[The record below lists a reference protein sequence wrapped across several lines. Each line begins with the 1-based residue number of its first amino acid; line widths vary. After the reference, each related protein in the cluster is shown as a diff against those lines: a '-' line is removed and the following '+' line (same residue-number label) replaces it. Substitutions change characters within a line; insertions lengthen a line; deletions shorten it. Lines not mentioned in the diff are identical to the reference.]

1 MIISSHFILAY
12 PEVNISHTG
21 SDQTNMEAETTTC
34 CAVAQNYGIKCAWG
48 VIENHTIIVWCQMI
62 SVASFCAIEFT
73 VP

>member
-1 MIISSHFILAY
+1 M
-12 PEVNISHTG
+12 PEVKISHAG
-21 SDQTNMEAETTTC
+21 SDLRNKEDETTTC
-34 CAVAQNYGIKCAWG
+34 YAVAQNHGIKWPWS